1 MTAADVIPKRFMHLR
16 DIVSSIKCVGPGN
29 KDASHLLKEVLD
41 VKFFLRDVQYR
52 SNATDGKWLLAN
64 DYASNNVR
72 EVLQASGTHRIIG
85 RVFLPCVSRKPSF
98 KDEIVELF
106 EFADSQLRNFIE
118 DTFLGGFT
126 ILLNPLLNP
135 PHGGCSI
142 MKEPICLG
150 G

>member
-1 MTAADVIPKRFMHLR
+1 MTAADVVPKRFMHLR
-16 DIVSSIKCVGPGN
+16 DIVFSKGVGLGH
-29 KDASHLLKEVLD
+29 KDASHLCKEVLD

-52 SNATDGKWLLAN
+52 SNVTDAKWLLAN
-64 DYASNNVR
+64 DYESNDAR

-98 KDEIVELF
+98 KDEIVQLF
-106 EFADSQLRNFIE
+106 KFADSQLRNFIK

-126 ILLNPLLNP
+126 ILLDPLFDP
-135 PHGGCSI
+135 RHGGRSI